1 MLNKKLFIK
10 TQLTKKEVG
19 KDKVKIKGYASTNN
33 TDRAGDVILPEAWS
47 KGIADYQKNPILLF
61 NHNYD
66 KPIGRTTSIEITDK
80 GLEIEGEISRKAADN
95 VADLIEDDVLKAFSV
110 GFMVKDADYDSASDL
125 FVIKEAELYEVSVVS
140 VPCNQDAVFSVSKS
154 FDSSEEYKK
163 FINDIVDTA
172 EQPAEDSVNAQDS
185 AVDSADSDNKSHS
198 KEKNEMDPKE
208 LQKLMDDVA
217 AKTASA
223 ITEAQSA
230 KAAEDAKAA
239 AEAEKAQKEFD
250 VKVKTSAE
258 KLMEDIEKR
267 FSEKNEALE
276 SIVAELQDELSS
288 KSEEITKM
296 RESKRHFADRS
307 EGGDW
312 KKNHEEELTDTFVL
326 GLATGKGWNTKHA
339 KDMVEKVNTMSGVQV
354 SSEDFEQIVS
364 TKIERDIQNELILA
378 PMFRELSMTSATMIM
393 PILPDAGYAEFVS
406 TQTTSATAPTGNL
419 DERSAAYG
427 DNAGITLQERTVS
440 TKKLMSVS
448 YLGNET
454 EEDAILPILPLIR
467 ESMIRS
473 HARAIENAILLGNH
487 ADGAF
492 GTAGASFDGL
502 VKMATDD
509 LQTIQPAATGFT
521 MDDVVTTAD
530 LFNLRKNMGK
540 YGLRPEDVVYIVS
553 QEAYYNLIDDAEF
566 QDANLVGQNMATKL
580 TGRVGSV
587 FGSNVVVCDEFAA
600 KAADKFNAVAVN
612 TRNFVIPRLR
622 GMTVES
628 DYEVSNQRRVLVAS
642 QRMGFIDIIDGAAA
656 KYALQYKGVA

>member
-1 MLNKKLFIK
+1 MLNKKLFLK

-19 KDKVKIKGYASTNN
+19 EEKVKIKGYASTND

-80 GLEIEGEISRKAADN
+80 GLEIEAEISRKAADN

-217 AKTASA
+217 TKTASA

-258 KLMEDIEKR
+258 KLMEDVEKR

-276 SIVAELQDELSS
+276 SIVAELKDELSS

-296 RESKRHFADRS
+296 RDSKRHFADRS

-312 KKNHEEELTDTFVL
+312 KKSHEEELTDTFVL
-326 GLATGKGWNTKHA
+326 GLATGKGWNTKYA

-378 PMFRELSMTSATMIM
+378 PMFRELPMNSATMIM

-406 TQTTSATAPTGNL
+406 TQTTSATAPNGNL
-419 DERSAAYG
+419 DERSATYG
-427 DNAGITLQERTVS
+427 DNAGVTLQERTVS

-473 HARAIENAILLGNH
+473 HARAVENAILLGNH

-492 GTAGASFDGL
+492 GTSGASFDGL
-502 VKMATDD
+502 VKLAADD
-509 LQTIQPAATGFT
+509 GQTVQPAATGFT
-521 MDDVVTTAD
+521 TDDVITTAD

-540 YGLRPEDVVYIVS
+540 YGLRPEDVIYIVS

-566 QDANLVGQNMATKL
+566 QDANLVGQSMATKL

-600 KAADKFNAVAVN
+600 KAAGKFNAVAVN

-642 QRMGFIDIIDGAAA
+642 QRMGFIDIIDGASA
-656 KYALQYKGVA
+656 KYALQYSGV